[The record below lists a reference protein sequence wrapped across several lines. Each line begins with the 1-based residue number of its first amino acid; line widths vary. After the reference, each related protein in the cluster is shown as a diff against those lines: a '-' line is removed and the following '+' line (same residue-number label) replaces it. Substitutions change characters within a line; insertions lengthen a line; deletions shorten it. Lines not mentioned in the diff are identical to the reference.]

1 MDHQQT
7 QKAKELL
14 EVINRKNFI
23 RPLFEKNIVLF
34 LLVIRFVG
42 WLTVC
47 FHINIQRTLQNTLQ
61 TWYVGFP
68 NWVLV
73 HIFWNLL
80 LNVFLQSNWEH
91 HKEVKAAQGVKII
104 AKELEKSL
112 AGLPMYVAKR
122 DDEVEYY
129 KVQRKLFGFN
139 LIGFRF

>member
-1 MDHQQT
+1 M
-7 QKAKELL
+7 
-14 EVINRKNFI
+14 
-23 RPLFEKNIVLF
+23 
-34 LLVIRFVG
+34 
-42 WLTVC
+42 
-47 FHINIQRTLQNTLQ
+47 
-61 TWYVGFP
+61 
-68 NWVLV
+68 
-73 HIFWNLL
+73 FWNLL

-139 LIGFRF
+139 VIGFRF